1 MTQGESVAI
10 NGTGAQTGGLA
21 RWGDYS
27 SLAID
32 PVDGCT
38 FWNTNEYI
46 KSSGSFNWSTRIT
59 SFKLPLCP
67 ATPPPD
73 FSLSVAPT
81 SQTVTQGASTTY
93 TVNITRTG
101 GFTGAV
107 NLSLSGLGSGAS
119 GTFSPNPTT
128 GASSTLTVTTTASA
142 ATGSFPLMITGTSGS
157 LTHMTS
163 ATLVVTA
170 ATAPNVATFDDLFP
184 TERFLNGQYPTGQ
197 IDWGTNQ
204 WWLSG
209 PWGLFTT
216 NSISLPSASVTS
228 ASFTFLVP
236 RILLSV
242 DIYNG
247 GTTSS
252 TVTISC
258 AGNPTRTQLLAAGQ
272 VMTLS
277 TGWTTACSPVTL
289 GSSNGWD
296 TNFDNVTYRGTP

>member
-1 MTQGESVAI
+1 MTLSTGWTTACSPVTLGSS
-10 NGTGAQTGGLA
+10 NGWDTNFDNVTYRGTPDTTPLVISQVQATPMSTTATITWTTNRPADSQVEYGTMLP
-21 RWGDYS
+21 YS
-27 SLAID
+27 S
-32 PVDGCT
+32 
-38 FWNTNEYI
+38 
-46 KSSGSFNWSTRIT
+46 
-59 SFKLPLCP
+59 
-67 ATPPPD
+67 ATP
-73 FSLSVAPT
+73 V
-81 SQTVTQGASTTY
+81 
-93 TVNITRTG
+93 
-101 GFTGAV
+101 
-107 NLSLSGLGSGAS
+107 
-119 GTFSPNPTT
+119 NPTPVTAHSVQLT
-128 GASSTLTVTTTASA
+128 GLRPSTLYHYRVTSREGAGTPVVSPD
-142 ATGSFPLMITGTSGS
+142 ATFT
-157 LTHMTS
+157 
-163 ATLVVTA
+163 TA